1 MLKEGLE
8 GEIEAGHEAEIKSE
22 IMAVYFG
29 IMMVI

>member
-8 GEIEAGHEAEIKSE
+8 GEIKTGYEAE